1 MKVMILKILNAT
13 NVNTMSRRQMD
24 AVRKMRKDDV
34 SGKYHEQ

>member
-1 MKVMILKILNAT
+1 LCL
-13 NVNTMSRRQMD
+13 RQMD